1 MFYSNL
7 LISFQGILTYEGIG
21 THLTFRMPLFYAEVG
36 IQKVLSNLLPVVE
49 LISVSLAPT
58 VKYY

>member
-1 MFYSNL
+1 MFIAIYLSL
-7 LISFQGILTYEGIG
+7 FQGILTYEGTG
-21 THLTFRMPLFYAEVG
+21 TTSYPGMPSSMHAVG

-58 VKYY
+58 VKY